1 MSSSPLGDYAMKAIA
16 AGMVILKIRKFLQS
30 EDQTLE
36 LTREEV
42 EAIMLTIKEQIQE
55 IKRKTAP
62 KV

>member
-1 MSSSPLGDYAMKAIA
+1 MNSPLGEYAMKAIA
-16 AGMVILKIRKFLQS
+16 AGTTILKIRKFLSS

-55 IKRKTAP
+55 IKRRTTSGG
-62 KV
+62 